1 VSHPS
6 IFATTSPVSCLLCSP
21 QFSRAMRY
29 VKFMSLV
36 ALATSDGVSVCDHLA
51 RSAAFVVVEIVD
63 GREVGRKLRTRGTE
77 ACGNHASFVQMLNGC
92 DAVIC
97 GGIGQG
103 AAVSLAA
110 NGVESLVAP
119 TFAGAPIADALRA
132 WIEGRLATSDERV
145 CLCSH

>member
-1 VSHPS
+1 MQVTR
-6 IFATTSPVSCLLCSP
+6 IEIATIAIATT
-21 QFSRAMRY
+21 
-29 VKFMSLV
+29 
-36 ALATSDGVSVCDHLA
+36 DGVSVCDHLA
-51 RSAAFVVVEIVD
+51 RSAAFVVVEVNS
-63 GREVGRKLRTRGTE
+63 GVPGARTTRVRGTE
-77 ACGNHASFVQMLNGC
+77 ACGNHATFVEMLAGC

-110 NGVESLVAP
+110 HGIRALVAP
-119 TFAGAPIADALRA
+119 AAAGTPIDDALRA